1 MASLSSVR
9 IPKDALPVLARIAKL
24 SDEQYE
30 TLVGALGA
38 TSVSSVDALQQA
50 VSDAVGTV
58 WQSDEEVEAF
68 VTHLMSM
75 SSLGASHDFKPDEL
89 ARTVVKRVEDEIDGD
104 AWVRLGDRLSGLLS
118 APKFFG
124 FSKAVDISSEYD
136 QVLHVARLVTD
147 IRPVFDADPSVD
159 PIGAVVVHNL
169 RLDYFH
175 EGRIKTASFALNDRD
190 LAQLKLVVE
199 RAQAKHAT
207 LTRMLSTANVTEFD
221 VTGDGDDE

>member
-1 MASLSSVR
+1 MR
-9 IPKDALPVLARIAKL
+9 IAELPDAEFDALA
-24 SDEQYE
+24 
-30 TLVGALGA
+30 GALAG
-38 TSVSSVDALQQA
+38 TSVSSVNALQRA

-58 WQSDEEVEAF
+58 WQRDDEVESF

-89 ARTVVKRVEDEIDGD
+89 ARTVVKRVEDSVGGD
-104 AWVRLGDRLSGLLS
+104 ARLRLIDRLAALLS

-124 FSKAVDISSEYD
+124 FSKALDVSSEFD

-147 IRPVFDADPSVD
+147 IRPVFDPDPSID

-175 EGRIKTASFALNDRD
+175 EGRIKTASFALNDHD

-207 LTRMLSTANVTEFD
+207 LTRLLSSSNLTEFD
-221 VTGDGDDE
+221 VAGEGDE

>member
-1 MASLSSVR
+1 MN
-9 IPKDALPVLARIAKL
+9 
-24 SDEQYE
+24 
-30 TLVGALGA
+30 
-38 TSVSSVDALQQA
+38 ALQRA

-58 WQSDEEVEAF
+58 WQRDDEVESF

-89 ARTVVKRVEDEIDGD
+89 ARTVVKRVEDSVGGD
-104 AWVRLGDRLSGLLS
+104 ARLRLIDRLAALLS

-124 FSKAVDISSEYD
+124 FSKALDVSSEFD

-147 IRPVFDADPSVD
+147 IRPVFDPDPSID

-175 EGRIKTASFALNDRD
+175 EGRIKTASFALNDHD

-207 LTRMLSTANVTEFD
+207 LTRLLSSSNLTEFD
-221 VTGDGDDE
+221 VAGEGDE